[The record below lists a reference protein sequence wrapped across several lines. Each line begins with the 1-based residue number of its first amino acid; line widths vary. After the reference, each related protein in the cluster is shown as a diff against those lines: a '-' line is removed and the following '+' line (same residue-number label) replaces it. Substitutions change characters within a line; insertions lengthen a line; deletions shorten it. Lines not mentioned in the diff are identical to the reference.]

1 MLIGDSVL
9 MSQYLALAQELQ
21 AAPAEAGLST
31 FAPCTDPAYSNMW
44 PTQPAVMNLATVA
57 HEYLLTCGA
66 AGCAFGRLGCLHFY
80 ARTCANT
87 GALGAYCHEECA
99 PADWQQLVATVQAAV
114 SQPDGFAVSFHWAP
128 SHLDSQKVLEGGTFA
143 FQGCAKLRC
152 EPGDAGC
159 AAGNHWLVEA

>member
-66 AGCAFGRLGCLHFY
+66 AGCAFGRLGCMHFY
-80 ARTCANT
+80 ARACGLATARRHGT
-87 GALGAYCHEECA
+87 GCGLAAGRLRGLFPLGPEPPGLAEGPRA
-99 PADWQQLVATVQAAV
+99 PADLPARRGA
-114 SQPDGFAVSFHWAP
+114 
-128 SHLDSQKVLEGGTFA
+128 LE
-143 FQGCAKLRC
+143 
-152 EPGDAGC
+152 
-159 AAGNHWLVEA
+159 